1 MQIHDTNGH
10 LKHDDEW
17 SKKNSW
23 PINVDKKNDFNYR
36 AISFM
41 RCLHGLL
48 ANMLLSQNSTIDLVR
63 HL

>member
-23 PINVDKKNDFNYR
+23 PINVDKKM
-36 AISFM
+36 ISITELF
-41 RCLHGLL
+41 LL
-48 ANMLLSQNSTIDLVR
+48 NGVYTDC
-63 HL
+63 